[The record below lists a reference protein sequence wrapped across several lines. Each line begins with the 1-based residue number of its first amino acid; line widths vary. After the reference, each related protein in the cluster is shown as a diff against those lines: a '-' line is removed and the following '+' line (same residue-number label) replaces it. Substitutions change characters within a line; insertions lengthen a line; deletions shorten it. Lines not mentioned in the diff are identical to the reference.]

1 MLAGGSGGESGS
13 DSDGDWE
20 VWDDSSE
27 SDEEDFAPVP
37 PGSNGGGSQ
46 AVSRGVSHAV
56 SQDQLARIDSLEKL
70 KAAVD
75 AGIDFVPAP
84 ALQQPALDALLA
96 RDADFGR
103 QVKKNRGT
111 FQLSQMKAWAAAGGD
126 DATFLST
133 TLASVAALG
142 VGEINNGFGNVN
154 YEYTNPDD
162 DGFHVDGPGVAGAP
176 THRVVLHFE
185 DATCTRSGESGL
197 SVPLHPRLSRI
208 LVRSDLGR
216 A

>member
-1 MLAGGSGGESGS
+1 MHAGEPPSEGDGS
-13 DSDGDWE
+13 DSDGEWA

-27 SDEEDFAPVP
+27 SDEEDFATVP
-37 PGSNGGGSQ
+37 ASSSGGGSQ
-46 AVSRGVSHAV
+46 AVSRGVSQAV

-75 AGIDFVPAP
+75 AGIDFVPVP
-84 ALQQPALDALLA
+84 ALDQVALDALLA

-103 QVKKNRGT
+103 QANKNRGT

-126 DATFLST
+126 DAAFLST

-142 VGEINNGFGNVN
+142 EIKDGFGNVN

-162 DGFHVDGPGVAGAP
+162 DGFHVDGPGVRGAP

-185 DATCTRSGESGL
+185 DATCTRSGESGR